1 MRKIKFT
8 TGELY
13 HIYNRGNNKRT
24 IFSKPQDL
32 NRFLQGMNDFNT
44 INPIGSLYL
53 NSFRKE
59 LRGSTSKLVN
69 FICYCLNPNHFH
81 FIVKQTAEE
90 GITKLMHRI
99 GTGYTR
105 YFNDQYENSGSLFQ
119 GRFKANLIDSNKYL
133 LHLSAYINLNGD
145 AHSLR
150 GSASKLSISSWN
162 EYIQGDE
169 HKKNSLCNKKIILS
183 QFKNLLEYKKF
194 AEESLINIKSRKEML
209 ELLEKDQI

>member
-133 LHLSAYINLNGD
+133 LHLSAYINLNR
-145 AHSLR
+145 S
-150 GSASKLSISSWN
+150 
-162 EYIQGDE
+162 
-169 HKKNSLCNKKIILS
+169 
-183 QFKNLLEYKKF
+183 
-194 AEESLINIKSRKEML
+194 EE
-209 ELLEKDQI
+209 

>member
-150 GSASKLSISSWN
+150 GSASQLSISSWN

-194 AEESLINIKSRKEML
+194 AEESLINIKFRKEML
-209 ELLEKDQI
+209 ELLKKDQV